1 MSSSIYDALSIAYY
15 IDSQDMGAK
24 QQAAFLQRIYQE
36 ERDCLIELYR
46 NNQRQFI
53 LDVSYWVDY
62 LIDKVTFDKEYPA
75 IQKDL
80 QQLGMSLQ
88 VFDYEDEYADIDFYF
103 MQLRLRI
110 RYELTQGYTRIK
122 LRTMLRHYGYK
133 RRSPKIMLHIS
144 KCLNHFHLMPTQ
156 KGMRCDIWDLS
167 LDEMITFKIEPT

>member
-1 MSSSIYDALSIAYY
+1 MNSSIYDALSIAYY
-15 IDSQDMGAK
+15 IDRQDMGAR
-24 QQAAFLQRIYQE
+24 QQVEFWQLVYQE
-36 ERDCLIELYR
+36 ERECLIEPYR

-62 LIDKVTFDKEYPA
+62 LIDKVTFDKEHPA
-75 IQKDL
+75 IKKDL

-122 LRTMLRHYGYK
+122 LRTLLRHYGYK

-144 KCLNHFHLMPTQ
+144 KCLNHFHLLPTQ
-156 KGMRCDIWDLS
+156 KGLICDIWDLS

>member
-1 MSSSIYDALSIAYY
+1 
-15 IDSQDMGAK
+15 
-24 QQAAFLQRIYQE
+24 
-36 ERDCLIELYR
+36 
-46 NNQRQFI
+46 
-53 LDVSYWVDY
+53 

-122 LRTMLRHYGYK
+122 LRTLLRHYGYK

-144 KCLNHFHLMPTQ
+144 KCLNHFHLLPTQ
-156 KGMRCDIWDLS
+156 KGMICDIWDLS

>member
-1 MSSSIYDALSIAYY
+1 MSSNIYDALSIAYY

-36 ERDCLIELYR
+36 EQEFLIEPYR
-46 NNQRQFI
+46 NNQRQFF

-75 IQKDL
+75 IKNDL

-88 VFDYEDEYADIDFYF
+88 ILDYEDEYADIDFF
-103 MQLRLRI
+103 FIQLRLRI

-122 LRTMLRHYGYK
+122 LRTLLRHYGYK
-133 RRSPKIMLHIS
+133 RRSQKIMMHIC
-144 KCLNHFHLMPTQ
+144 KCLNQFQLLPTQ
-156 KGMRCDIWDLS
+156 KGMICDIWDMS
-167 LDEMITFKIEPT
+167 LDEMITLRIKSV

>member
-15 IDSQDMGAK
+15 IDSQDMGAR

-46 NNQRQFI
+46 NNQRKFI

-110 RYELTQGYTRIK
+110 RYELTQGYTRI
-122 LRTMLRHYGYK
+122 
-133 RRSPKIMLHIS
+133 
-144 KCLNHFHLMPTQ
+144 NHFHLLPTQ
-156 KGMRCDIWDLS
+156 KGMICDIWDLS

>member
-24 QQAAFLQRIYQE
+24 QQAAFLQRFYQE
-36 ERDCLIELYR
+36 EQDCLIESYR

-53 LDVSYWVDY
+53 LDVSYWGDY

-75 IQKDL
+75 IKKDL
-80 QQLGMSLQ
+80 QQLGMSFQ

-122 LRTMLRHYGYK
+122 LRTLLRHYGYK
-133 RRSPKIMLHIS
+133 RRSQKIMLHIS
-144 KCLNHFHLMPTQ
+144 KCLNHFQLLPTQ
-156 KGMRCDIWDLS
+156 KGMICDIWDLP
-167 LDEMITFKIEPT
+167 LDEMITLRIKSA

>member
-1 MSSSIYDALSIAYY
+1 
-15 IDSQDMGAK
+15 MGAR
-24 QQAAFLQRIYQE
+24 QQAAFLQRVYQE
-36 ERDCLIELYR
+36 ERDCLIEPYR

-103 MQLRLRI
+103 MLYFEQ
-110 RYELTQGYTRIK
+110 
-122 LRTMLRHYGYK
+122 
-133 RRSPKIMLHIS
+133 
-144 KCLNHFHLMPTQ
+144 
-156 KGMRCDIWDLS
+156 
-167 LDEMITFKIEPT
+167 